1 MGVEGRPDYKEAA
14 REHFGGDRAVLY
26 LDCGGTQL
34 YAFVTTHDWRKRE
47 ANWTLKIN
55 IKNIKKYFKTQVQ
68 ML

>member
-34 YAFVTTHDWRKRE
+34 YAFVTTHD
-47 ANWTLKIN
+47 
-55 IKNIKKYFKTQVQ
+55 
-68 ML
+68 